1 MDSSGTA
8 PRPRRWE
15 RGEQSVR
22 LDLEERLGIRQAGQT
37 MPAEAAEAETGRHRC
52 SDGFRGLAGH
62 DDLTPMGRGADT
74 GYGVDGQTDVAEIGE
89 GGATAVD
96 PDANPHFEIVAPG
109 PCAERPLDGRCRLD
123 GVDGAL
129 DDGEELVGADVDR
142 AAACAKDRRTQCA
155 SDAAEQ
161 VSISIAQA
169 AEKSGGAFDIGHQ
182 ERHEPL
188 GERGSMGGL
197 SPRRLQLAGNETD
210 GDNAVLFRCVQQPL
224 AGALARSI
232 VLKVD
237 LVEPGK
243 RIPHVSFVI
252 DGQSPPAAGV
262 DVGEGVLRKAGPLAG
277 VKPGHDPTLTFC
289 SGRVYAG
296 GGSSSVQAGVWILP
310 VRSMCRQTPALKR
323 KARTAASRPMYT
335 ISHSVATT

>member
-1 MDSSGTA
+1 MRRRAA

-37 MPAEAAEAETGRHRC
+37 MPAQAAEAQTGRHRS
-52 SDGFRGLAGH
+52 SDGSRGLAGH

-74 GYGVDGQTDVAEIGE
+74 SDGVDGQPDVPEIGE
-89 GGATAVD
+89 DGAAAVD
-96 PDANPHFEIVAPG
+96 PDANPHGEIVAPG
-109 PCAERPLDGRCRLD
+109 PFAERPLDGRCRLD

-129 DDGEELVGADVDR
+129 EDGEELAAADVEL
-142 AAACAKDRRTQCA
+142 AAACAKDRRTQRA

-169 AEKSGGAFDIGHQ
+169 AEKNGRAFDIGHQ
-182 ERHEPL
+182 EGDKPF

-197 SPRRLQLAGNETD
+197 ASRRLRLAGNETD
-210 GDNAVLFRCVQQPL
+210 GDDAVLLRRVQQPL
-224 AGALARSI
+224 AGALARTI

-243 RIPHVSFVI
+243 GIPHWSFVI

-262 DVGEGVLRKAGPLAG
+262 DVGEGGLRKAGPLAG
-277 VKPGHDPTLTFC
+277 VKTGHVPTLILC
-289 SGRVYAG
+289 SGRVYA
-296 GGSSSVQAGVWILP
+296 SFKQASGF
-310 VRSMCRQTPALKR
+310 CR
-323 KARTAASRPMYT
+323 
-335 ISHSVATT
+335 

>member
-1 MDSSGTA
+1 MDWSGTA

-22 LDLEERLGIRQAGQT
+22 LDLEERLGIRQAGQPV
-37 MPAEAAEAETGRHRC
+37 PAEVAEAETGRYRC
-52 SDGFRGLAGH
+52 SDGFRGLARH

-109 PCAERPLDGRCRLD
+109 PFAEGPLDGRCRLD
-123 GVDGAL
+123 GVDAAL
-129 DDGEELVGADVDR
+129 EDGEDLVGADVDL

-210 GDNAVLFRCVQQPL
+210 GDDAVLFRCVQQPL

-296 GGSSSVQAGVWILP
+296 GDSNVQAGVWILP

-323 KARTAASRPMYT
+323 KARTAASMPMYT
-335 ISHSVATT
+335 ISRSVATA

>member
-1 MDSSGTA
+1 
-8 PRPRRWE
+8 
-15 RGEQSVR
+15 
-22 LDLEERLGIRQAGQT
+22 
-37 MPAEAAEAETGRHRC
+37 MPAEAAEAEADRYRS
-52 SDGFRGLAGH
+52 SDGYRGLAGH
-62 DDLTPMGRGADT
+62 DNLTAMGGGADP
-74 GYGVDGQTDVAEIGE
+74 GYGVDGQTDVTEIGE
-89 GGATAVD
+89 GGAAAVD

-109 PCAERPLDGRCRLD
+109 PFAKRPLDGRCRLD

-129 DDGEELVGADVDR
+129 EDGEELVGADVDL
-142 AAACAKDRRTQCA
+142 AAACAKDRRTQRA

-169 AEKSGGAFDIGHQ
+169 AEKNGRAFDIGHQ
-182 ERHEPL
+182 EGDKPF

-197 SPRRLQLAGNETD
+197 SSRRLQLAGNETD
-210 GDNAVLFRCVQQPL
+210 GDDAVLLRRVQQPL
-224 AGALARSI
+224 AGALARTI

-243 RIPHVSFVI
+243 GIPHVSFVI

-289 SGRVYAG
+289 SGRVYAVVG
-296 GGSSSVQAGVWILP
+296 SSVQAGVWILP
-310 VRSMCRQTPALKR
+310 VRSMRRQTPALKR

-335 ISHSVATT
+335 ISHSVAAT